1 MGTINHWSV
10 ILRSFSIVSNSAKR
24 NANGFFKVLL
34 LSSHLLI
41 SRHPVR
47 KLKFGA
53 CAVCRT
59 FFSEITHNPSEVKW
73 SAPKIHQTFGQLT
86 DSDLSIISKDFWNN
100 RGQNSLVK
108 KGGIRFYLTLPGK
121 SVLTYGR
128 TYGDVIT
135 KFCQMDS
142 LPNFITHSA
151 PLSTPLDTI
160 VTTDTLAVNNL
171 SVNNKY
177 YLYLQTHESSRMQLS
192 SRSLS
197 RQIRNRINCS
207 NVLLTSEC
215 IFRKSLLAAKKRP
228 L

>member
-1 MGTINHWSV
+1 MIKKSRFRPDQNLTGTINHWSV

-59 FFSEITHNPSEVKW
+59 FFSETTHNPSEVKW

-100 RGQNSLVK
+100 RGQNSLGK
-108 KGGIRFYLTLPGK
+108 RGGIRFYLPLPGK
-121 SVLTYGR
+121 SVR

-135 KFCQMDS
+135 KFCQMDT

-160 VTTDTLAVNNL
+160 VTTDTLTVNNL
-171 SVNNKY
+171 SFNNKHY
-177 YLYLQTHESSRMQLS
+177 YLYLQTHESVRMQLS

-197 RQIRNRINCS
+197 RQIRNRIDCS
-207 NVLLTSEC
+207 HSVANSWMQ
-215 IFRKSLLAAKKRP
+215 FS
-228 L
+228 

>member
-1 MGTINHWSV
+1 MLS
-10 ILRSFSIVSNSAKR
+10 ILCVRLTLKVKVGIPES
-24 NANGFFKVLL
+24 FKVGWY
-34 LSSHLLI
+34 
-41 SRHPVR
+41 PPK
-47 KLKFGA
+47 KLGR
-53 CAVCRT
+53 VT
-59 FFSEITHNPSEVKW
+59 
-73 SAPKIHQTFGQLT
+73 
-86 DSDLSIISKDFWNN
+86 
-100 RGQNSLVK
+100 
-108 KGGIRFYLTLPGK
+108 LTLPGK

-177 YLYLQTHESSRMQLS
+177 YLYLQTHKSSRMQLS

-207 NVLLTSEC
+207 NLLLTSEC
-215 IFRKSLLAAKKRP
+215 IFRKSLLAAKNRSTLYRSLHVVNYFIYIFCIVESPIMGWTPKVY
-228 L
+228 LTSSLSF

>member
-1 MGTINHWSV
+1 MRSV
-10 ILRSFSIVSNSAKR
+10 QDI
-24 NANGFFKVLL
+24 FFY
-34 LSSHLLI
+34 
-41 SRHPVR
+41 
-47 KLKFGA
+47 
-53 CAVCRT
+53 
-59 FFSEITHNPSEVKW
+59 EITHNPSEVKW
-73 SAPKIHQTFGQLT
+73 SAPKIHQTLGQLT

-100 RGQNSLVK
+100 REQNSLGK

-171 SVNNKY
+171 STTNTISTYKHTRA
-177 YLYLQTHESSRMQLS
+177 L
-192 SRSLS
+192 
-197 RQIRNRINCS
+197 
-207 NVLLTSEC
+207 EC
-215 IFRKSLLAAKKRP
+215 NFQADLFLGKFETE
-228 L
+228 

>member
-1 MGTINHWSV
+1 MHAQCAGHFFLKPPITPQK
-10 ILRSFSIVSNSAKR
+10 SNGRPLKSTK
-24 NANGFFKVLL
+24 
-34 LSSHLLI
+34 HL
-41 SRHPVR
+41 VR
-47 KLKFGA
+47 
-53 CAVCRT
+53 
-59 FFSEITHNPSEVKW
+59 
-73 SAPKIHQTFGQLT
+73 LT
-86 DSDLSIISKDFWNN
+86 DSNLSIISKDFWNN
-100 RGQNSLVK
+100 REQNSLVK

-128 TYGDVIT
+128 TDGDVIT

-142 LPNFITHSA
+142 LSNFITHSA

-197 RQIRNRINCS
+197 RQIRNRIDCS
-207 NVLLTSEC
+207 NSVANSWMR
-215 IFRKSLLAAKKRP
+215 FS
-228 L
+228 